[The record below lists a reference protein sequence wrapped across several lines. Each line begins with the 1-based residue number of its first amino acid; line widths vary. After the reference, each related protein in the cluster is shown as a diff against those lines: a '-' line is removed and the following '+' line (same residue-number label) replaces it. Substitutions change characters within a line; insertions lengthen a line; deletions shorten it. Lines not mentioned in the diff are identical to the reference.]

1 MAGVGLVKVSERSS
15 IIAASLR
22 AGVRQSSVRQ
32 QPRPAPRSH
41 GSSPL
46 PHTDTL
52 EIRGHIIDSMLFTR
66 ILDQVLEAHGSYEI
80 ERFDVGRTP
89 VDPSYARLRICTDDP
104 ERLEELVQSLMGLG
118 MQRLETGDVTL
129 VPAEMDGVLPDGFYS
144 STNLETEVRVAGAWV
159 RVDNPEMDCAIVV
172 RDRRARTVPMSDVLK
187 GEQVVVGS
195 QGIRVQP
202 LDRGRS
208 GEVFEFMSSQVSSEK
223 PQGLIVRRVAGAMR
237 ATKARGE
244 KILWVGGPAV
254 VHTGAG
260 PSVVRLI
267 EAGYMDLLFAGNA
280 LATHDIEGALYGT
293 SLGVNLD
300 EGIGVEHGHEHHI
313 RALNTIRRCGSIAK
327 AVEQGVLSSGIMHA
341 CVVHGVDFVLGGSV
355 RDDGPLPDTVTDV
368 VEAQR
373 QMRSLLGGVGY
384 ALMVA
389 SMLHSIATGNL
400 LPASVPLVCVDI
412 NPATVTK
419 LADRGSAQATG
430 VVTDVGLFLG
440 ALADELAPR

>member
-1 MAGVGLVKVSERSS
+1 MPST
-15 IIAASLR
+15 
-22 AGVRQSSVRQ
+22 
-32 QPRPAPRSH
+32 
-41 GSSPL
+41 PL
-46 PHTDTL
+46 PHKDTL

-80 ERFDVGRTP
+80 EQFDVGRTP
-89 VDPSYARLRICTDDP
+89 VDPSYARLQICTDDP
-104 ERLEELVQSLMGLG
+104 ERLEELIQSLMGLG
-118 MQRLETGDVTL
+118 MQRLETGEAAL
-129 VPAEMDGVLPDGFYS
+129 QPAEMDGVLPDGFYS
-144 STNLETEVRVAGAWV
+144 STNLATEVRVGGAWV
-159 RVDNPEMDCAIVV
+159 QVENPEMDCAIVV
-172 RDRRARTVPMSDVLK
+172 RERRARTVPMSDVLK

-202 LDRGRS
+202 LDRGRT

-237 ATKARGE
+237 ATKERGE
-244 KILWVGGPAV
+244 KLLWVGGPAV

-267 EAGYMDLLFAGNA
+267 EAGYMDVLLA
-280 LATHDIEGALYGT
+280 
-293 SLGVNLD
+293 

-327 AVEQGVLSSGIMHA
+327 AVEQGVLTSGIMHA
-341 CVVHGVDFVLGGSV
+341 CVQHGVDFVLGGSV

-373 QMRSLLGGVGY
+373 QMRSLLPGVGY
-384 ALMVA
+384 ALMVS

-440 ALADELAPR
+440 ALADELAPRRR